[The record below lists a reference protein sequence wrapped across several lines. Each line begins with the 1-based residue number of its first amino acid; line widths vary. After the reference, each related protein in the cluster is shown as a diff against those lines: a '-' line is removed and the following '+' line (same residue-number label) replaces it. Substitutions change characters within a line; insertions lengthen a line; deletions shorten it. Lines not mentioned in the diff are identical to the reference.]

1 HKEEV
6 KIESDIE
13 RSDESQDDADV
24 YTCAYAINPAN
35 NEKVPVWIADY
46 VMMSY
51 VSGAILAVPGHDER
65 DYEFATKFDLP
76 IKEVVQG
83 GDLINEAYTGDG
95 DHINSSFLDGL
106 HNEEA
111 ITKMIDWLV
120 DHKVGKRQITY
131 RLRDWLFSRQR

>member
-1 HKEEV
+1 YTYYVIEQEKQLVEKIDTKDHKEAV
-6 KIESDIE
+6 KQYKEDVKNKSDIE
-13 RSDESQDDADV
+13 RTDV
-24 YTCAYAINPAN
+24 SKEKTGVFTGAYAINPDN

-51 VSGAILAVPGHDER
+51 GSGAIMAVPGHDER

-95 DHINSSFLDGL
+95 EHINSSF
-106 HNEEA
+106 
-111 ITKMIDWLV
+111 
-120 DHKVGKRQITY
+120 
-131 RLRDWLFSRQR
+131 

>member
-1 HKEEV
+1 VSKEKTGV
-6 KIESDIE
+6 F
-13 RSDESQDDADV
+13 
-24 YTCAYAINPAN
+24 TGAYAINPAN

-51 VSGAILAVPGHDER
+51 GSGAIMAVSGHDER
-65 DYEFATKFDLP
+65 DYEFARKFDLP

-83 GDLINEAYTGDG
+83 GDLINEAYTEYG

-106 HNEEA
+106 HNEED

-120 DHKVGKRQITY
+120 DHKVGKR
-131 RLRDWLFSRQR
+131 